1 MYNSIYIYIYTFGQT
16 ENASASRVTTAGF
29 VCWPRYTLH
38 ASPTGILAAGG
49 PCCGG
54 GKGN

>member
-1 MYNSIYIYIYTFGQT
+1 MYIYTGVGLGQT